1 MISKSQFEFIQ
12 PIPRHNILVLLFMP
26 IFFGVNGQ
34 NAQQYIGRYIYEKAK
49 LSYQGED
56 FLNYKKLLDSSC
68 TMNFTPTFL
77 DYIHILESFIE
88 KKDSQNLKTWA
99 SKFYDCYGTS
109 GLLKLKANYSLLNTI
124 LPLIYCHHLNFKVND
139 RYDFNVDKRISSI
152 LLLDQYIR
160 TDDLDKKTISEIDA
174 NTTKEFINIINYALN
189 NDKELRIYE
198 GDIFILLI
206 HGIRKPEYR
215 EELLSILVKL
225 FSLTILSS
233 ENYAILLDEY
243 LFHKKLTLKFGT
255 KSGWSDDEKTK
266 DLFNKN
272 RLQIGLNPLT
282 D

>member
-77 DYIHILESFIE
+77 DYIHILESFNT
-88 KKDSQNLKTWA
+88 KKDSYNLNSWA
-99 SKFYDCYGTS
+99 IKFYDCYGIS
-109 GLLKLKANYSLLNTI
+109 GLLKLKTNFSLLNTI
-124 LPLIYCHHLNFKVND
+124 LPLICEHSFIINKNNKFDL
-139 RYDFNVDKRISSI
+139 NVDKRISTL

-160 TDDLDKKTISEIDA
+160 TDDIDKKTISKIDA
-174 NTTKEFINIINYALN
+174 NTTKEFIDIINYALN

-198 GDIFILLI
+198 GDIFILMI
-206 HGIRKPEYR
+206 HGIRKTEYR

-225 FSLTILSS
+225 FSLNILSS
-233 ENYAILLDEY
+233 VNYAILMDEY

-255 KSGWSDDEKTK
+255 KTGWSNDEKTK